1 MRQIGQCDHTTLI
14 GFIHDK
20 RRYKSLLSCPQ
31 LTYSIIHYR
40 PRSITYITN
49 IITIYL
55 KADWEGGVCTLIH
68 NHMINHSLYP
78 EFQSSYRQNHSM
90 ETALVKVTNDIV
102 MKMNS
107 QEMTLLVYLISAP
120 LLIQSI
126 TTSCWHVWMRRLG
139 YADHLP
145 WNGSSHTWPT
155 EDCESPSTNPSQ
167 STLVWTVV
175 FHKGYIWDP
184 FYSSSMHPNYLRWL
198 KISFMHCYTGDT
210 QIYLSFRPNSSTSQE
225 DAIRVMECCIEKIS
239 RWLIQEGHPGKTPC

>member
-1 MRQIGQCDHTTLI
+1 MRQIQCDHTTLI

-107 QEMTLLVYLISAP
+107 QQMTLLVILDLSAAFDTVNHNILLTRLNEEIGICGSFALEWFKSYLANRGLWVSINESLSEHFSLDCGVPQGLYLGP
-120 LLIQSI
+120 LLFI
-126 TTSCWHVWMRRLG
+126 M
-139 YADHLP
+139 YASQLFKVV
-145 WNGSSHTWPT
+145 
-155 EDCESPSTNPSQ
+155 EDQ
-167 STLVWTVV
+167 L
-175 FHKGYIWDP
+175 HALLHGRHAD
-184 FYSSSMHPNYLRWL
+184 
-198 KISFMHCYTGDT
+198 
-210 QIYLSFRPNSSTSQE
+210 LSEF
-225 DAIRVMECCIEKIS
+225 
-239 RWLIQEGHPGKTPC
+239 